1 MRACDGFST
10 PGELAALIAA
20 MQALA
25 VVDVAGLQALLWYLH
40 AEGALAE
47 PGVFLSVLDANHF
60 DALCAE
66 WDFAALG

>member
-1 MRACDGFST
+1 
-10 PGELAALIAA
+10 